1 MSGLSER
8 HMGVDRFH
16 LDACF
21 LPISAY
27 AEDWL
32 RLGLI
37 FPNSLKT
44 CLPVDST
51 PRRSWISRSALPR
64 WLRAIA
70 RWISDRPSKPWFD
83 RNKKRSRRRTRQ
95 VPRFYRDA
103 FLNRY
108 EFLFV
113 CLPLK
118 LQGATGSPI
127 RPVAVV
133 PRA

>member
-64 WLRAIA
+64 WLRAIV

-83 RNKKRSRRRTRQ
+83 RNKQRSS
-95 VPRFYRDA
+95 VPQRERKD
-103 FLNRY
+103 
-108 EFLFV
+108 V
-113 CLPLK
+113 
-118 LQGATGSPI
+118 
-127 RPVAVV
+127 
-133 PRA
+133 